1 MKWVFAIQQKQKV
14 ALLLGCILLV
24 IILST
29 IVERINMSDINESF
43 TSIYKDRLIPA
54 TEIFYLTENLYKKRL
69 LMEKFLTS
77 ADENQT
83 GELRQHINIHNQN
96 IDSLIVEYEKTYL
109 VDSESKCLATFKTTV
124 SDYAD
129 LEQSVMELSKNGSK
143 ATGLETFESQGAAL
157 FQKTIQNLHQLTQI
171 QSKVGKELIADSQS
185 AMAST
190 NILFNLQIALALVIC
205 IIIQVLLLTSKVI
218 KQQKQP
224 FHLN

>member
-1 MKWVFAIQQKQKV
+1 MKWAFAIHQKEKV

-29 IVERINMSDINESF
+29 ILERSNMSDINESF
-43 TSIYKDRLIPA
+43 TSIYEDRLIPA
-54 TEIFYLTENLYKKRL
+54 TEIFYLTENLYSKRL
-69 LMEKFLTS
+69 LMEKFLS
-77 ADENQT
+77 SHEDNQPE
-83 GELRQHINIHNQN
+83 ELQQNINMHNQN

-109 VDSESKCLATFKTTV
+109 VDSESKWLTSFKNTV
-124 SDYAD
+124 SDYAQ
-129 LEQSVMELSKNGSK
+129 LEQSVMKLNKNGSR
-143 ATGLETFESQGAAL
+143 AIGLKIFENQGEAL
-157 FQKTIQNLHQLTQI
+157 FQKTIQNLYQLTQI

-190 NILFNLQIALALVIC
+190 NILFNLQIALALIIC
-205 IIIQVLLLTSKVI
+205 VIIQILLLTSKVI

>member
-1 MKWVFAIQQKQKV
+1 MKWAFAIHQKQKV

-29 IVERINMSDINESF
+29 IVERINMGDINESF
-43 TSIYKDRLIPA
+43 TSIYNDRLIPA
-54 TEIFYLTENLYKKRL
+54 TEIFYLTENLYSKRL
-69 LMEKFLTS
+69 LMEKFLSS
-77 ADENQT
+77 ADENRT
-83 GELRQHINIHNQN
+83 GKLRQHINMHNQN

-109 VDSESKCLATFKTTV
+109 VDSESKCLTTFKTTV
-124 SDYAD
+124 SDYAN

-143 ATGLETFESQGAAL
+143 ATGLEIFENQGEAL

-190 NILFNLQIALALVIC
+190 NILFNLQIALALIIC
-205 IIIQVLLLTSKVI
+205 VIIQILLLTSKVI